1 MHGVIV
7 NQLRLFVVSTHG
19 RDLWNRM
26 RADSQV
32 EIAAVP
38 AIDRTY
44 DDADVLALVRAAAT
58 ASDVDLQDLLE
69 QFGVFLAPALLRI
82 YEPLLQPEW
91 RTLDVIER
99 TEERIH
105 RVVRRQDDKAA
116 PPYLTATR
124 RSAEVVEVHYVS
136 PRRLCAVARGIMH
149 GLATHFHERLDIE
162 EPTCMLRGDAA
173 CLLVGRLQSPSRRT
187 DDPHA

>member
-19 RDLWNRM
+19 RDLWTRM
-26 RADSQV
+26 RADTGV
-32 EIAAVP
+32 GIAAVP
-38 AIDRTY
+38 AIDQTY
-44 DDADVLALVRAAAT
+44 DDGDVLALVKAAAS
-58 ASDVDLQDLLE
+58 ASGTDPQALLE

-82 YEPLLQPEW
+82 YEPLLQSEW

-105 RVVRRQDDKAA
+105 RVVRRQDEKAA

-124 RSAEVVEVHYVS
+124 RSPDVVEVHYVS

-149 GLATHFHERLDIE
+149 GLATHFHERLEIE

-173 CLLVGRLQSPSRRT
+173 CLLVGRLQSRTRRT
-187 DDPHA
+187 DDAQA

>member
-116 PPYLTATR
+116 PRHRA
-124 RSAEVVEVHYVS
+124 V
-136 PRRLCAVARGIMH
+136 VARGIMH